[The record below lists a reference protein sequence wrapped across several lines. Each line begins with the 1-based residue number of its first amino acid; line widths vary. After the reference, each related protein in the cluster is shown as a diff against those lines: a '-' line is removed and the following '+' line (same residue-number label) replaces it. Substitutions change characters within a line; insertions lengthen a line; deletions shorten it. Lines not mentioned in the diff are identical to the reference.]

1 MYAHKYVLATSCF
14 ECFRGTRAI
23 ESSLTFR
30 LVCLGIRGI
39 ESLDI
44 STFISRERRDGG
56 GTLNIHTSHRHP
68 LLKFQSHTGAVGE
81 ALADELA
88 LALADAELS
97 VRGMM
102 SG

>member
-14 ECFRGTRAI
+14 ECFRGPRAI
-23 ESSLTFR
+23 ESSSTFR

-39 ESLDI
+39 KSLDI
-44 STFISRERRDGG
+44 STFISRERDGAR
-56 GTLNIHTSHRHP
+56 TLNIHTSHRHP
-68 LLKFQSHTGAVGE
+68 LLKFQSHTGAVRE

-97 VRGMM
+97 VPGMM